1 MERSE
6 LAEMLDGARYQGYG
20 VSQETLVSILESHLA
35 LLDKFERVVSCR

>member
-6 LAEMLDGARYQGYG
+6 LAEMLDGVRYQGYG
-20 VSQETLVSILESHLA
+20 VSQETLVEILKSHLA